1 MKNNQHE
8 QLFTELTAVEA
19 AVVEGGR
26 ANFTE
31 RVVFDDTDQTRR
43 FRVSPGGTIRL
54 NTANIRNPSPS
65 QKYFTVSITNLRT
78 GNQNPKSVE
87 YGRTTDTVWTDVRG
101 GNDNYVIKFYD
112 DRDGYV
118 ASGNARVVATWCSTF
133 AKRLGVRANKLI
145 RPVEHSPN
153 GGPNKDGVYP
163 NAKAFGL
170 PDNSLTGIFRT
181 NV

>member
-31 RVVFDDTDQTRR
+31 SVRFDDFDQTQS
-43 FRVSPGGTIRL
+43 FTVSPGGTIRL

-101 GNDNYVIKFYD
+101 GTDRYVIKFYD
-112 DRDGYV
+112 ERDGYF
-118 ASGNARVVATWCSTF
+118 ASGNVKVVAT
-133 AKRLGVRANKLI
+133 
-145 RPVEHSPN
+145 
-153 GGPNKDGVYP
+153 
-163 NAKAFGL
+163 
-170 PDNSLTGIFRT
+170 
-181 NV
+181 

>member
-1 MKNNQHE
+1 MKNNQQE

-54 NTANIRNPSPS
+54 NTANISNPSPF
-65 QKYFTVSITNLRT
+65 QLYFDASIYNVRT
-78 GNQNPKSVE
+78 RNESRKRVY
-87 YGRTTDTVWTDVRG
+87 YGQTADTVWTDVRG

-112 DRDGYV
+112 DRDGYF
-118 ASGNARVVATWCSTF
+118 ASGNVRVVAT
-133 AKRLGVRANKLI
+133 
-145 RPVEHSPN
+145 
-153 GGPNKDGVYP
+153 
-163 NAKAFGL
+163 
-170 PDNSLTGIFRT
+170 
-181 NV
+181 